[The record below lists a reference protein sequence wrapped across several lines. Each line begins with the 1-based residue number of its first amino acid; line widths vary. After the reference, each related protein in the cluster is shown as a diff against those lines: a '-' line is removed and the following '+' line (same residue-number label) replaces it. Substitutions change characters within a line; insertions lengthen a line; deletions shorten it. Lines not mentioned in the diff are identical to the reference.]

1 MDAEGVRLDQREM
14 LGRQVNHGLVR
25 EDDRDVRRGGQ
36 QVSERAE
43 RPTVEALDRFTARR
57 GGPPVGRI
65 RRDPVDAPRSQ
76 RKVARIRHREAILGV
91 HIP

>member
-43 RPTVEALDRFTARR
+43 RPTV
-57 GGPPVGRI
+57 
-65 RRDPVDAPRSQ
+65 
-76 RKVARIRHREAILGV
+76 
-91 HIP
+91 